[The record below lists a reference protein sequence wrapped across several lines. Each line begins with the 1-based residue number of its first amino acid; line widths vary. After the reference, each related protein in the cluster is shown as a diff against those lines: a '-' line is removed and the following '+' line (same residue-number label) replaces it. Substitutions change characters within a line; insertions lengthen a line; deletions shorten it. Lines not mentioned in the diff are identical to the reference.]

1 VVNQMPAGLHESLQ
15 KMVEMIEIILLPIV
29 HNFERKSR
37 LDMVI
42 WERLKDVSESLKRM
56 ERETFNQ
63 GKR

>member
-1 VVNQMPAGLHESLQ
+1 
-15 KMVEMIEIILLPIV
+15 MVEMIEIILLPIV

-56 ERETFNQ
+56 EREAFNQ